1 MKKKVSLILV
11 VILMSILV
19 LPNKIAAANVSK
31 TPVMQENSKFDGS
44 QGENFVDKIKNVFQN
59 KSHNGFKT
67 QAHEWYYMNENQKK
81 GVEEG
86 PPKETSDYVPK
97 YKCYYIG
104 DKSKKVIYLT
114 FDEGYEKGYTPK
126 ILDVLKKHKAK
137 AAFFVV
143 KPYITGNPEIIKR
156 MEREGHLVCNHSV
169 HHGSMPSIYDE
180 KKFKSE
186 LTGVEEAYTKVTGK
200 KMPQYFRPPMGKYSE
215 LSLYHTQKLGYKT
228 IFWSFAYGD
237 WEPNRQPSKYEAR
250 NKILSRTHNGT
261 VLLLHAVSKTNAD
274 VLDELLT
281 EWEKQGYKIGTLDE
295 LTK

>member
-1 MKKKVSLILV
+1 
-11 VILMSILV
+11 MSILV
-19 LPNKIAAANVSK
+19 LPNKIAAAEVGN
-31 TPVMQENSKFDGS
+31 TPVMQENSKFDDSEG
-44 QGENFVDKIKNVFQN
+44 QNFIDKIKNVFLN
-59 KSHNGFKT
+59 KSYNGFKT
-67 QAHEWYYMNENQKK
+67 QSHEWYYMNRNQKK

-104 DKSKKVIYLT
+104 DSSKKVIYLT

-126 ILDVLKKHKAK
+126 ILDVLKKHNAK

-143 KPYITGNPEIIKR
+143 KPYITGNPEIIRR
-156 MEREGHLVCNHSV
+156 MEKEGHLVCNHTV

-180 KKFKSE
+180 SKFKSE
-186 LTGVEEAYTKVTGK
+186 LSGVEEAYEKVTGK
-200 KMPQYFRPPMGKYSE
+200 KMPKYFRPPMGKYSE
-215 LSLYHTQKLGYKT
+215 LSLYYTQRLGYKT

-237 WEPNRQPSKYEAR
+237 WEPNRQPGKYEAKNR
-250 NKILSRTHNGT
+250 ILSRTHNGT